1 MEGNFK
7 IVPKSEEIEHIHSNV
22 IYQLEDE
29 NLKKELI
36 AKLYDYSRTKFYQNE
51 CDILKNLDSI
61 YSEQKENL
69 FFLMY
74 KNIPNNQI
82 LINFPE
88 EISSFNGNILFYD
101 YLPRLSLLD
110 YIYQTKEKI
119 KEIHTKYLCYELL
132 NSIKKLH
139 FIKICHKT
147 LDIENI
153 MFDSN
158 FDLKIIDYAKDEI
171 IENTDKGFKL
181 NKDLFDLGKI
191 LAKIISYGKF
201 ESIEFNKKENCYKI
215 YTRDKTAVLR
225 NPNFGIW

>member
-7 IVPKSEEIEHIHSNV
+7 IVPKSEEIEHTHSNV
-22 IYQLEDE
+22 IHHLEHE
-29 NLKKELI
+29 ILKIELI

-51 CDILKNLDSI
+51 SLILKNLDSI

-74 KNIPNNQI
+74 KNIPNNQ
-82 LINFPE
+82 LLHNYPE
-88 EISSFNGNILFYD
+88 EIRSFNGNILFYD

-110 YIYQTKEKI
+110 YIYRTKEKI
-119 KEIHTKYLCYELL
+119 KEIHAKYLCYELL

-139 FIKICHKT
+139 LINICHKT

-153 MFDSN
+153 MFDAN
-158 FDLKIIDYAKDEI
+158 FDLKLIDYAEAKI
-171 IENTDKGFKL
+171 IENHNERFEL

-191 LAKIISYGKF
+191 LAKIISQGKF
-201 ESIEFNKKENCYKI
+201 KSIEFNKKENCYKI
-215 YTRDKTAVLR
+215 YTRGQ
-225 NPNFGIW
+225 NNSFE

>member
-7 IVPKSEEIEHIHSNV
+7 IVSEEIEHTHSNV
-22 IYQLEDE
+22 IHHLEHE
-29 NLKKELI
+29 YLKIELI

-82 LINFPE
+82 LLNFPE

-110 YIYQTKEKI
+110 YICRAKEKI
-119 KEIHTKYLCYELL
+119 KEIHAKYLCYELL

-139 FIKICHKT
+139 FINICHKT

-153 MFDSN
+153 MFDAN
-158 FDLKIIDYAKDEI
+158 FDLKLIDYAEAKI
-171 IENTDKGFKL
+171 IENHNERFEL

-191 LAKIISYGKF
+191 LAKIISQGKF
-201 ESIEFNKKENCYKI
+201 KYIEFN
-215 YTRDKTAVLR
+215 
-225 NPNFGIW
+225 